1 MSVTA
6 YASAGLSPYVS
17 QVDAQVLQ
25 AALPTTVQFYGAGYD
40 TSDPGAT
47 FTYLWSVVS
56 QPVGSTAAFAS
67 TTAQNPLLNGVTDW
81 GNIIVA
87 LVVTNTA
94 TTESSEGD
102 VLLMPDTARCTVHVI
117 STAGQLENTARGE
130 RNWFIPGY
138 WPLVSEVDRHAQIL
152 ATLTGSIQP
161 GGTLQVQAGAALAAG
176 DVVYPSGIALV
187 GTETYLI
194 VDKALATNPLVLTSQ
209 LFVMEAAV
217 LSGALG
223 EARLF
228 GLSVINPAGAPAV
241 LDNVYVSDTATL
253 SLTAGTYVRTV
264 GQVCQ
269 SASSLYRLYLTNT
282 SAQTELEDGL
292 VLAKVEAGTP
302 TISRGQ
308 AVCVRYNGS
317 TTPVSLPNGK
327 PALVVQKYATN
338 DPYWNPSCV
347 GATVM
352 FLERSS
358 SGGTTVAAGGLG
370 IFRVSGLLS
379 YRVALG
385 VGGGGTPVFV
395 DATGA
400 LSFTPV
406 ADSPLPVG
414 ITLDNDGSNNWT
426 IFVHQQHAALGVPQ
440 SNAAAY
446 AQAAAL
452 IYGWDTA
459 NGVRRVANVRR
470 ISDSTPAA
478 GDGVEIAL
486 QTNDDAGVPQD
497 AGLLRAILTDV
508 TAGTLKGQALLQSH
522 DANGR
527 LWLDDDDGA
536 RLYARGAAAVAE
548 THQNY
553 ELGSFTFDLR
563 LQTAMSA
570 QGQLLRC
577 LQRTRHSGLGIDWN
591 MQDQRIPQRFM
602 GKGLAP
608 TDVLQTVTW
617 TPTDGSM
624 GTIKLEVFATDNAD
638 ASSNYA
644 VEMQQRWAK
653 YGGNVAFLV
662 DSLFIGATTDVFGM
676 GVGADAPWELTASGA
691 NIQLVLRNPAIGP
704 ALLDLTAYV
713 TILSHNWEA

>member
-253 SLTAGTYVRTV
+253 SLTAGTNRRAI
-264 GQVCQ
+264 GQVVQ
-269 SASSLYRLYLTNT
+269 SSSGLYRFYVAGGSVGGASGAAEFLVNT
-282 SAQTELEDGL
+282 AD
-292 VLAKVEAGTP
+292 A
-302 TISRGQ
+302 
-308 AVCVRYNGS
+308 
-317 TTPVSLPNGK
+317 SLPNAIVVSDLQATLLLVDTVGAVSPGSGGAPIGLVYDK
-327 PALVVQKYATN
+327 AAAGLAGDFVGLPMLLRNAHATPALTI
-338 DPYWNPSCV
+338 
-347 GATVM
+347 
-352 FLERSS
+352 
-358 SGGTTVAAGGLG
+358 AGGLG
-370 IFRVSGLLS
+370 AAWVDPAPGVEVGKLQAFLP
-379 YRVALG
+379 YLG
-385 VGGGGTPVFV
+385 T
-395 DATGA
+395 
-400 LSFTPV
+400 FTPV
-406 ADSPLPVG
+406 VELLFNELQLTNPDV
-414 ITLDNDGSNNWT
+414 
-426 IFVHQQHAALGVPQ
+426 
-440 SNAAAY
+440 
-446 AQAAAL
+446 AQYFDVKSERLRLTSDVATQL
-452 IYGWDTA
+452 HSDT
-459 NGVRRVANVRR
+459 
-470 ISDSTPAA
+470 
-478 GDGVEIAL
+478 
-486 QTNDDAGVPQD
+486 
-497 AGLLRAILTDV
+497 GLLAYVGSLLAWQAGA
-508 TAGTLKGQALLQSH
+508 TA
-522 DANGR
+522 
-527 LWLDDDDGA
+527 
-536 RLYARGAAAVAE
+536 
-548 THQNY
+548 
-553 ELGSFTFDLR
+553 ELE
-563 LQTAMSA
+563 
-570 QGQLLRC
+570 
-577 LQRTRHSGLGIDWN
+577 QRTNFASPSVREN
-591 MQDQRIPQRFM
+591 RIPRRTTV
-602 GKGLAP
+602 P
-608 TDVLQTVTW
+608 TTDA
-617 TPTDGSM
+617 TPT
-624 GTIKLEVFATDNAD
+624 A
-638 ASSNYA
+638 
-644 VEMQQRWAK
+644 
-653 YGGNVAFLV
+653 V
-662 DSLFIGATTDVFGM
+662 DSLN
-676 GVGADAPWELTASGA
+676 L
-691 NIQLVLRNPAIGP
+691 N
-704 ALLDLTAYV
+704 ALLVDCYCQVRTRVLGYKDDNTIYLVAERVARFSCISGTVTMLGSVYVPVPDDNSATVIAADLVVDGNFVKVEVTGIAATNLTWTAWTEWLLEEV
-713 TILSHNWEA
+713 L